1 VVLIFIEP
9 VSNGCLFHSG
19 SINLNRPYPESGLSG
34 YRLHDF
40 SFPHQ
45 KLYSFLKVTSLT
57 KLEPGVRGVRFGYS
71 LISSAV

>member
-1 VVLIFIEP
+1 VALIFIEL

-19 SINLNRPYPESGLSG
+19 SMNLNRPYTESGLKG

-45 KLYSFLKVTSLT
+45 KLYSFLKIAGLT
-57 KLEPGVRGVRFGYS
+57 KLQPGFRGVRFGYS
-71 LISSAV
+71 SISSPV